1 MMLRAIS
8 SRCRPRLCR
17 SAMTQVLSEPM
28 VWNQAPA
35 LSTTLPNGVRV
46 VTKEGFGDLASV
58 GVFLDAGTRDET
70 KDTIGA
76 THLIDQLTLT
86 GTAKRSASALES
98 EVEGMGATLST
109 SFGREQSSLTMSCF
123 SQDVKQ
129 SVGILADLVT
139 APAVGNLDKQM
150 AGILRGL
157 EEGQES
163 TRAVI
168 DDRLHTCAFRD
179 YSLGFST
186 IGPYDGVESLKS
198 AHLSSYIQQNWTAD
212 KTVICATGGVKHA
225 DLVAQATEAFGGMKA
240 CTSPVEAATKPYFCG
255 AELIYRNDE
264 MGPTAYIGVG
274 WEGVPWKSP
283 DAVTFMVMASII
295 GSYKKG
301 AGLVPGNISGNRVV
315 NAVANKMQVG
325 CANEFE
331 AFAHFY
337 KDTGMFGFY
346 IECDEVAVEHA
357 VGELMFGMNLLS
369 FSVTEEEVARGQR
382 ELKNALCSATN
393 STESACAN
401 LGKEILAYGRSIP
414 LAEMFLRIEA
424 VDAEDVK
431 RAAWKY
437 LNDNEVAATGLGPL
451 HGMPQYY
458 DLRRATCMH
467 RY

>member
-1 MMLRAIS
+1 
-8 SRCRPRLCR
+8 
-17 SAMTQVLSEPM
+17 
-28 VWNQAPA
+28 
-35 LSTTLPNGVRV
+35 
-46 VTKEGFGDLASV
+46 
-58 GVFLDAGTRDET
+58 
-70 KDTIGA
+70 
-76 THLIDQLTLT
+76 
-86 GTAKRSASALES
+86 
-98 EVEGMGATLST
+98 MG
-109 SFGREQSSLTMSCF
+109 
-123 SQDVKQ
+123 
-129 SVGILADLVT
+129 
-139 APAVGNLDKQM
+139 
-150 AGILRGL
+150 
-157 EEGQES
+157 
-163 TRAVI
+163 
-168 DDRLHTCAFRD
+168 TCAFRD
-179 YSLGFST
+179 CSLGFSVV
-186 IGPYDGVESLKS
+186 GPFDGAETLKS
-198 AHLSSYIQQNWTAD
+198 AHLTSYIQQNWTAD
-212 KTVICATGGVKHA
+212 KTVICATGAVKHSE
-225 DLVAQATEAFGGMKA
+225 LVAKATETLGGMKSG
-240 CTSPVEAATKPYFCG
+240 TPVEAATKPYFCG

-274 WEGVPWKSP
+274 WESVPWKSP

-295 GSYKKG
+295 GSYKKS

-331 AFAHFY
+331 AFSHFY

-369 FSVTEEEVARGQR
+369 FSVTEEEVERGKR
-382 ELKNALCSATN
+382 ELKNALCSKTG
-393 STESACAN
+393 STQTQCTD

-424 VDAEDVK
+424 VDGEDVK
-431 RAAWKY
+431 RVAWKY